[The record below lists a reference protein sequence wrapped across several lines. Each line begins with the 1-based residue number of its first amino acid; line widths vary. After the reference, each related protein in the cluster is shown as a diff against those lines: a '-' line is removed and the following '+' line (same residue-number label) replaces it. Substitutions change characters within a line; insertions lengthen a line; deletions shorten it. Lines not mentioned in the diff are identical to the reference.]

1 MPIYEFYCQ
10 DCHTVFN
17 FFSRRVDT
25 TKRPNCPKCQRPE
38 LERRVS
44 LVTVLRGVS
53 KGEGGEGVDA
63 NFPDMDEGKLERA
76 MAAMAG
82 EFENASEDDP
92 RAMGKMMRRFMDA
105 AGMKMGAGMEEAI
118 RRLEGGDDP
127 DRVEAEMG
135 DVLES
140 ENPFECG
147 SRAAFKDLRK
157 HFLPPRVDDTLYEL

>member
-63 NFPDMDEGKLERA
+63 DMDEGKLERA